1 VLEDVSKGIY
11 RRTMVA
17 NDGPS
22 SGINKSNYC
31 MYTKIKRQLNGIFI
45 VVDTNNTSGKLIIQD
60 GVIIFDNVPIV
71 TPNNDILV
79 ILKKRE
85 NMCVYRFSFYAL

>member
-1 VLEDVSKGIY
+1 MCIQ
-11 RRTMVA
+11 
-17 NDGPS
+17 
-22 SGINKSNYC
+22 
-31 MYTKIKRQLNGIFI
+31 KIKRQLNETCI

-79 ILKKRE
+79 IFFFKKKKE
-85 NMCVYRFSFYAL
+85 KTCVFIGSHSMLYS